1 LRAPHLD
8 EGAAHHSQEDESHL
22 MFITTSRDPS
32 AKARRFAR
40 ALASFLSID
49 YINRGKQRPNRV
61 DAMLVVLEDHGN
73 PAALAKRSSEG
84 EEKLGFRLSGEIGA
98 HRLQAA
104 AAEAVVVGEKEIALL
119 IACFLELEWMPE
131 AGRAQGR
138 RILVEPGRIEFLDGD
153 NAWIRLKT

>member
-1 LRAPHLD
+1 
-8 EGAAHHSQEDESHL
+8 

-40 ALASFLSID
+40 TLASFLSID

-73 PAALAKRSSEG
+73 PAALAKRSYGG

-98 HRLQAA
+98 YRLQAV

>member
-1 LRAPHLD
+1 
-8 EGAAHHSQEDESHL
+8 
-22 MFITTSRDPS
+22 
-32 AKARRFAR
+32 
-40 ALASFLSID
+40 
-49 YINRGKQRPNRV
+49 
-61 DAMLVVLEDHGN
+61 MLVVLEDHGN

-84 EEKLGFRLSGEIGA
+84 EEKLSFRLSGEIGA